1 MTSHPSHPPVSALRE
16 RMLEDMT
23 VRGFG
28 AKTRHDYVRHVRTFA
43 AFLGRSPDTA
53 TVEEVRRFQL
63 HQTETGMQPPSI
75 NSAVSALRF
84 FFTVTLD
91 RPDLARRLTVVRQ
104 PRKLPAVLSAEE
116 VALLLDAAPGPKYQ
130 AALATAYGAGLRVS
144 EVVALKVGDVD
155 SERMLLRVEQ
165 GKGRKDRHAMLSP
178 QLLELLRAWWR
189 EGRRLGAMLPQGW
202 LFPGRNPVDPLST
215 RQLNR
220 AVHAA
225 AEAAGI
231 RKRVTPH
238 TLRHSFATHLLEQDI
253 DIRVIQVLLGHA
265 KLDTTAPLHPRRHHH
280 DPHRDQPARPARA
293 AGREEAETRSIARR
307 P

>member
-1 MTSHPSHPPVSALRE
+1 MI
-16 RMLEDMT
+16 EDMT
-23 VRGFG
+23 VRGIG

-43 AFLGRSPDTA
+43 TFIGRSPDTA
-53 TVEEVRRFQL
+53 TAEEVRRFQL
-63 HQTETGMQPPSI
+63 HQTETGVGAPSI

-84 FFTVTLD
+84 LFTVTLE

-104 PRKLPAVLSAEE
+104 PRKLPLVLSAKE
-116 VALLLDAAPGPKYQ
+116 VALLIEAAPGPKYK
-130 AALATAYGAGLRVS
+130 AALATAYGAGLRVA

-155 SERMLLRVEQ
+155 SSRMMLRVEQ
-165 GKGRKDRHAMLSP
+165 GKGRRDRHAMLSP

-189 EGRRLGAMLPQGW
+189 EGRRLGVMLPQGW
-202 LFPGRNPVDPLST
+202 LFPGRDPINPLTT

-225 AEAAGI
+225 AETAGI
-231 RKRVTPH
+231 NKRVTPH

-265 KLDTTAPLHPRRHHH
+265 KLDTTALYTRVATTTIRAVISPLDRLGPLADGKPR
-280 DPHRDQPARPARA
+280 P
-293 AGREEAETRSIARR
+293 EA
-307 P
+307 

>member
-1 MTSHPSHPPVSALRE
+1 M
-16 RMLEDMT
+16 
-23 VRGFG
+23 
-28 AKTRHDYVRHVRTFA
+28 
-43 AFLGRSPDTA
+43 
-53 TVEEVRRFQL
+53 RRFQL
-63 HQTETGMQPPSI
+63 HQTETGVGTPSI

-84 FFTVTLD
+84 LFTVTLD

-104 PRKLPAVLSAEE
+104 PRKLPPVLSAEE
-116 VALLLDAAPGPKYQ
+116 VALLLEAAPGPKYK

-155 SERMLLRVEQ
+155 SSRMMLRVEQ

-189 EGRRLGAMLPQGW
+189 EGRRLGVMLPRGW

-215 RQLNR
+215 RQLSR

-231 RKRVTPH
+231 KKRVSPH

-265 KLDTTAPLHPRRHHH
+265 KLDTTALYTRVATTTIRAVTSPLDRLAPLAEGKPR
-280 DPHRDQPARPARA
+280 P
-293 AGREEAETRSIARR
+293 EA
-307 P
+307 

>member
-1 MTSHPSHPPVSALRE
+1 MIAQLSHQPVSALRE
-16 RMLEDMT
+16 RMIEDMS
-23 VRGFG
+23 VRGFTE
-28 AKTRHDYVRHVRTFA
+28 ATRRDYIRCVKELA
-43 AFLGRSPDTA
+43 AFIGRSPDTA
-53 TVEEVRRFQL
+53 TPEDLRRFQL
-63 HQTETGMQPPSI
+63 HQTQAGVQPPSI
-75 NSAVSALRF
+75 NGAVSALRF

-104 PRKLPAVLSAEE
+104 PRKLPLVLSVEE
-116 VALLLDAAPGPKYQ
+116 VARLLEVAPGPKYK
-130 AALATAYGAGLRVS
+130 AALGTAYGAGLRVS

-165 GKGRKDRHAMLSP
+165 GKGRRDRHAMLSP

-189 EGRRLGAMLPQGW
+189 EGRRRGVMLPQGW
-202 LFPGRNPVDPLST
+202 LFPGRSPVTPLST

-265 KLDTTAPLHPRRHHH
+265 KLDTTALYARVATNTIRAVMSPLDRISLPPGEGMRLG
-280 DPHRDQPARPARA
+280 A
-293 AGREEAETRSIARR
+293 
-307 P
+307 